1 MNRWMQNFMKLQMR
15 LQRIVLIKEKNQ
27 EERTMMTVHEMGDLL
42 GIKKT
47 DRYWLLHKGFFKQK
61 LYWERL
67 GLILPALKNGMPIR
81 SNTKE

>member
-1 MNRWMQNFMKLQMR
+1 MISEQMDAEFR
-15 LQRIVLIKEKNQ
+15 EVAKEIVENSPYKRKES

-47 DRYWLLHKGFFKQK
+47 DRYWLLHKDFSKQK

-81 SNTKE
+81 